1 MQRARNTPAAV
12 IPPSKAALRLNPNHV
27 TAPPLRNCFT
37 TSNKRR
43 IARREKKHL
52 LYTANDDLCQR
63 IDQGLH
69 DLAGVDRAENPTPEI
84 EAVDVLPVVDRLEVL
99 LQKKDEQT

>member
-43 IARREKKHL
+43 IARREKNHL

-69 DLAGVDRAENPTPEI
+69 DLAGVDCAENPTPEI